1 METKKGFITVATGN
15 ERYYILAYNLLLS
28 YRYHSK
34 SPMPFAILCDRR
46 NIWTEAFDEV
56 VLLDNPAFSFSDKL
70 RIVDLSPFDET
81 LFLDADSLAYRDLNG
96 LWDYFRDSPDIGLV
110 GGVMPNLPGEGWWE
124 SENLGELKERVDY
137 KVMCQGGLYYIR
149 NNGKDLPAIMETCRY
164 IEDHYLEYK
173 FTIFP
178 DVPEDETILCL
189 AASVHHFQPVLSW
202 AELFAYYPAIGC
214 LQANIRTGF
223 LKFRWPRSSSWIH
236 KTAYFIHFG
245 TNNTISPQ
253 SNGLYYREVSRLT
266 YHPNSREERKER
278 VVFFIRDAVN
288 KSRILRAFANLFP
301 KELRNK
307 YNKVK
312 S

>member
-28 YRYHSK
+28 YRYHSQ

-56 VLLDNPAFSFSDKL
+56 VILDNPACSYTDKL
-70 RIVDLSPFDET
+70 RILDLSPFDET
-81 LFLDADSLAYRDLNG
+81 LFLEADTLAYRDLNG
-96 LWDYFRDSPDIGLV
+96 LWDYFQDSPDIGLV
-110 GGVMPNLPGEGWWE
+110 GGVKPNLPGEGWWE
-124 SENLGELKERVDY
+124 AENLGELKERVDY

-164 IEDHYLEYK
+164 IENHYLEYK

-178 DVPEDETILCL
+178 DIPEDETIFCL
-189 AASVHHFQPVLSW
+189 AASVHHFQPVLTW
-202 AELFAYYPAIGC
+202 AELFAYYPEVGC

-253 SNGLYYREVSRLT
+253 SDGFYNREVSRLT
-266 YHPNSREERKER
+266 YRPNGREERKER

-288 KSRILRAFANLFP
+288 KSRILRAIANLFP